1 MAQPFDQL
9 AKRPSPFGWYMINQV
24 VFFSSTGIGLVLF
37 PWLVAVVLE
46 ASPQLVGAAQAMMM
60 MPMLLFL
67 LVGGAKAD
75 RSHLQ
80 SWMMRLYAL
89 GVIPPTILCIL
100 LLTDSLTY
108 AMVVLYAVCMST
120 IGAFLGPARDSL
132 LTRVTQTD
140 TDIGMQRAVGLATAG
155 QFGAQFIGI
164 ALAGQADNLGAA
176 TLVAMI
182 GIGYALCIA
191 VIGQLPDYAVSTSEM
206 AADGGEEDN
215 AQMPDTAPST
225 ADRIAEI
232 REGLEAAWSSDR
244 IRPTILMIG
253 LSGFLFMGAVM
264 VYLPLMIRDVY
275 AGGAFEIS
283 LLFVCF
289 FGGIGVSSTFL
300 SQRPLENQGQA
311 LMIAA
316 SAGAFAMACFF
327 FEPPLW
333 LFFGIVTFWGLSG
346 GVSMSMSRTIVQRA
360 APEKARAR
368 VLSVFLLAM
377 LGTGPVGS
385 VLYGF
390 VINTVG
396 LAYASLM
403 PVILMLIVWPAMYFK
418 TDLWHLKAKGAS
430 Y

>member
-1 MAQPFDQL
+1 MAQPFDQMT
-9 AKRPSPFGWYMINQV
+9 KKPSPFSWYLINQV

-37 PWLVAVVLE
+37 PWLVAVVLQ
-46 ASPQLVGAAQAMMM
+46 ASPQWVGAAQAMMM
-60 MPMLLFL
+60 LPMLLFL

-108 AMVVLYAVCMST
+108 AMVVLYAISMST

-164 ALAGQADNLGAA
+164 TLAGQAETLGAA
-176 TLVAMI
+176 TLVGMI

-191 VIGQLPDYAVSTSEM
+191 VIGQLPDYGVYAPTT
-206 AADGGEEDN
+206 AADDDGNDAE
-215 AQMPDTAPST
+215 QTTDTASGF
-225 ADRIAEI
+225 AHRMAEI
-232 REGLEAAWSSDR
+232 REGIDAAWTSER
-244 IRPTILMIG
+244 IRPTILMVG
-253 LSGFLFMGAVM
+253 LTGFIFMGAVM

-289 FGGIGVSSTFL
+289 FGGIGVSSTLL

-316 SAGAFAMACFF
+316 CVGAIAMACFF

-333 LFFGIVTFWGLSG
+333 LFFGIVAFWGLSG

-360 APEKARAR
+360 APEKTRGR

-377 LGTGPVGS
+377 MGTGPVGS

-390 VINTVG
+390 VINAIG
-396 LAYASLM
+396 LQYAALM
-403 PVILMLIVWPAMYFK
+403 PVVLMLIVWPAMFFK
-418 TDLWHLKAKGAS
+418 TDLWRLKAKGAS

>member
-1 MAQPFDQL
+1 MAHPFEQI

-37 PWLVAVVLE
+37 PWLVAVVLQ
-46 ASPQLVGAAQAMMM
+46 ASPQWVGAAQAMMM
-60 MPMLLFL
+60 LPMLLFL

-108 AMVVLYAVCMST
+108 AMVVLYAISMST

-164 ALAGQADNLGAA
+164 TLAGQADNFGAA

-191 VIGQLPDYAVSTSEM
+191 VISQLPDYAVYKSE
-206 AADGGEEDN
+206 AAAEEDGN
-215 AQMPDTAPST
+215 DAAPAT
-225 ADRIAEI
+225 DQAPNFADRIAEI
-232 REGLEAAWSSDR
+232 REGIDAAWSSER
-244 IRPTILMIG
+244 IRPTILMVG
-253 LSGFLFMGAVM
+253 LTGFIFMGAVM

-275 AGGAFEIS
+275 SGGAFEIS

-289 FGGIGVSSTFL
+289 FGGIGVSSTLL

-311 LMIAA
+311 LMVAA
-316 SAGAFAMACFF
+316 CAGAIAMACFF

-333 LFFGIVTFWGLSG
+333 LFFGIVAFWGLSG

-360 APEKARAR
+360 APEKTRAR

-377 LGTGPVGS
+377 MGTGPLGS

-390 VINTVG
+390 VINAIG
-396 LAYASLM
+396 LQYAALM
-403 PVILMLIVWPAMYFK
+403 PVVLMLIVWPTMFFT